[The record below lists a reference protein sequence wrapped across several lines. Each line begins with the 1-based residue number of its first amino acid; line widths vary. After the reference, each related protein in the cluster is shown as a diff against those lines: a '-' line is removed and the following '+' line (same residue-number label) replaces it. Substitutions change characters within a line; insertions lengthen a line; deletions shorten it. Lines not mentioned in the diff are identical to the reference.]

1 MYLCIQTFFPEKSK
15 SDLKTAVTKEEQ
27 DDISHVHPKKPK
39 LERDIKP
46 EFDSNFKIKIEPIEE
61 FNRGMGIITN
71 MNVPTNVKIK
81 NENIDVPKIEKEV
94 QPKIETDVKPKFDSD
109 IKIKRNLIK
118 IEPIE
123 EFNQGMGIITNMN
136 VPASVEIKNEN
147 IDVPKIEVEVQP
159 KTEADF
165 QAKSKPIDDINM
177 NNIPHKAENQN
188 ENYHCSFCKLVEF
201 TGKHLLIKHMVW
213 NHRGEFQK
221 KHQCSKC
228 CEVFGKIGV
237 FEKINHFVMEHAEQ
251 YQHETHE

>member
-27 DDISHVHPKKPK
+27 DDISHIHPKKPK

-46 EFDSNFKIKIEPIEE
+46 EFDSNFK
-61 FNRGMGIITN
+61 
-71 MNVPTNVKIK
+71 
-81 NENIDVPKIEKEV
+81 
-94 QPKIETDVKPKFDSD
+94 
-109 IKIKRNLIK
+109 IK